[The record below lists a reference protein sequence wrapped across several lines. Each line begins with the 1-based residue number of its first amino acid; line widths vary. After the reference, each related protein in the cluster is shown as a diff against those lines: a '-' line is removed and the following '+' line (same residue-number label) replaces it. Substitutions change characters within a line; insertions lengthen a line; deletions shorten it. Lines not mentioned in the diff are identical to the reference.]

1 MYLPIADHSAH
12 GCGRIGR
19 RTGLLCAFLGVVAAF
34 LLLVS
39 FGVRFDDNPVTWFIN
54 PTITPGL
61 FALFIGSAYFGKK
74 AGMFLCRKGNRSG
87 WNVLIGIALAFGS
100 ITIAVTAG
108 VYLMV
113 VLRLFGDKLPP
124 FDVLTLWFSLLAYF
138 YLIGGIPAIGLGALY
153 GFLVK
158 KQLAKLDQVFQ

>member
-1 MYLPIADHSAH
+1 MSLPITDHSAH

-19 RTGLLCAFLGVVAAF
+19 RTGVLCSFLGVVAAY
-34 LLLVS
+34 LTLVAL
-39 FGVRFDDNPVTWFIN
+39 GMRFDDNPVTWFIN
-54 PTITPGL
+54 STVTPGL
-61 FALFIGSAYFGKK
+61 IALFIGSAYFGKK

-108 VYLMV
+108 VY
-113 VLRLFGDKLPP
+113 VLVILRVWGEKLRTLEL
-124 FDVLTLWFSLLAYF
+124 LTTWLTAVAAF
-138 YLIGGIPAIGLGALY
+138 YLTGGVPAIGLGALY

-158 KQLAKLDQVFQ
+158 KQLAKLDHGLQ